1 MRRFS
6 HGNFLVSPP
15 FFENTKRQLCSESE
29 RKILSLILRNPGRT
43 LAEITKLSNF
53 SQQSVSRLVKGL
65 INKGLLITEEKMAT
79 GKRGQPSIAPK
90 LAANYAYTIG
100 ISLMT
105 DCVTVALMDF
115 SGTILEQRRHNLPA
129 MTRRAVKDQLHETC
143 DDLIAVHAI
152 DRKNILGVG
161 VAISGYSL
169 GGRSRYNTPPHLDEW
184 ALIDIDEI
192 LAEELDLPVWV
203 ENDGNAAALGE
214 SLIGVGRS
222 YANFVYLFIA
232 AGIGGGIVIN
242 GEMMRGCNGNAGE
255 IGLIVPG
262 DKYHRPMLDLLL
274 DMVRKGG
281 TEVSGI
287 SDMLDKF
294 DPDWPGVNEW
304 IEKTKPA
311 LSLVV
316 SAIAAILDTEAIV
329 LGGRIPKSLARNII
343 SHLEIYD
350 DARRA
355 EPRAMPRILISD
367 FTGDSG
373 TAGAAMLPFH
383 KYFFN
388 NTNDI

>member
-1 MRRFS
+1 MRQFS
-6 HGNFLVSPP
+6 QGNFIVSPP
-15 FFENTKRQLCSESE
+15 FFKESGRQLCSESE
-29 RKILSLILRNPGRT
+29 RKILSLMMRNPGRT
-43 LAEITKLSNF
+43 LAEITKLSSF

-65 INKGLLITEEKMAT
+65 IDRGILVAERKVTT
-79 GKRGQPSIAPK
+79 GKRGQPSIATD
-90 LAANYAYTIG
+90 LAKNYAYTIG

-115 SGTILEQRRHNLPA
+115 SGTILEQRQHILPA
-129 MTRRAVKDQLHETC
+129 MTRRAVKEKLHQTC
-143 DDLIAVHAI
+143 DDLITTHNV

-169 GGRSRYNTPPHLDEW
+169 GGRSRYNTPPNLDEW

-192 LAEELDLPVWV
+192 LSEELDLPVWV
-203 ENDGNAAALGE
+203 ENDGSAAALGE
-214 SLIGVGRS
+214 SLIGIGRN

-232 AGIGGGIVIN
+232 AGIGGGVVIN

-255 IGLIVPG
+255 IGLIVPS

-274 DMVRKGG
+274 DIIQKNGIQVD
-281 TEVSGI
+281 GI

-304 IEKTKPA
+304 IEKTEPA

-316 SAIAAILDTEAIV
+316 SAVAAILDTEAIV

-350 DARRA
+350 DGRRA

-373 TAGAAMLPFH
+373 AAGAAMLPFH

-388 NTNDI
+388 NKDDI

>member
-1 MRRFS
+1 M
-6 HGNFLVSPP
+6 L
-15 FFENTKRQLCSESE
+15 L
-29 RKILSLILRNPGRT
+29 NPGRT
-43 LAEITKLSNF
+43 LAEITKLSSF

-65 INKGLLITEEKMAT
+65 IDRGVLVADKKIAT
-79 GKRGQPSIAPK
+79 GKRGQPSIAAE
-90 LAANYAYTIG
+90 LATTYAYTIG
-100 ISLMT
+100 VSLMT

-115 SGTILEQRRHNLPA
+115 SGTILEQRQHNLPA
-129 MTRRAVKDQLHETC
+129 MTRRAVKAQLHETC
-143 DDLIAVHAI
+143 DSLIAAHAI
-152 DRKNILGVG
+152 DRDKILGVG

-169 GGRSRYNTPPHLDEW
+169 GGRSRYNTPPNLDEW

-214 SLIGVGRS
+214 SLIGVGRN
-222 YANFVYLFIA
+222 YANFAYLFIA

-255 IGLIVPG
+255 IGLIVPS
-262 DKYHRPMLDLLL
+262 DKYSRPMLDLLL
-274 DMVRKGG
+274 DMVQKGG
-281 TEVSGI
+281 TEVDGI

-294 DPDWPGVNEW
+294 DTSWPGVNEW
-304 IEKTKPA
+304 IENTKPA

-350 DARRA
+350 DGRRA

-388 NTNDI
+388 TISDS